1 MNSFLIVLGRKT
13 IEDFLLLLGVDT
25 FLEGI
30 EDYSFVLL

>member
-1 MNSFLIVLGRKT
+1 MNSSLSVLGRKT

-30 EDYSFVLL
+30 DYSFVLL